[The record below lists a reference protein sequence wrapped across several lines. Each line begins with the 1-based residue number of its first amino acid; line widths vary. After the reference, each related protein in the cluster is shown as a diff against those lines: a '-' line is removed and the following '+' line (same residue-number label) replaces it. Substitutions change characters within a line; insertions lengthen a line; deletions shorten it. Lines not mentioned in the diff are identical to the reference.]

1 VLSGLM
7 NDAGIDVLERT
18 IQFASARQ
26 HVIAHNI
33 ANISTPNFRPA
44 DVSVRDFQQ
53 ALAKAVEAR
62 RAARPGTR
70 SDGPIQPDDTREVRF
85 LPNGIALDPRPTGD
99 GILFHDRND
108 RDLESLMR
116 DLAENTFAHRTATEL
131 IRARFATLQTAIRER
146 I

>member
-1 VLSGLM
+1 M

-26 HVIAHNI
+26 HLIAHNI

-53 ALAKAVEAR
+53 ALAKAVQAR
-62 RAARPGTR
+62 REEHPGR
-70 SDGPIQPDDTREVRF
+70 RDAGPIQPDDTREVRF
-85 LPNGIALDPRPTGD
+85 RSNAVDLDPRPTGE

-108 RDLESLMR
+108 RDLEGLMR
-116 DLAENTFAHRTATEL
+116 DLAENVFAHRTATEL
-131 IRARFATLQTAIRER
+131 LRARFATLQTAIRER